1 MAKQTNKHNKGLGR
15 GIDAFFGGEALFT
28 QDETDQ
34 EQVDVKD
41 TAETSK
47 QTANEATVEAPA
59 TDKMVQEISVEDIR
73 PNPYQPRHQFDEDA
87 LNDLAKSIQEQGI
100 FQPITLR
107 KSAVKGYEIIAG
119 ERRFRAS
126 KIAGLTTVP
135 AIVREFSDEQM
146 IEASIIE
153 NLQRED
159 LTALEEAM
167 AYQQLIDVLAITQD
181 EAAKRLGKSRTYIT
195 NHLRLLGLSD
205 DIKALVQSGTLSA
218 GQARTILGLKSK
230 KDQSSLAKKVVAE
243 GITVRQLEKMVQA
256 LNEPADKDIKKD
268 DGKKEVVPPYIRESE
283 DRLMDKFGTNVQ
295 INSRGK
301 RGKIEIEYLSEE
313 DLTRILD
320 ILNIKFED

>member
-1 MAKQTNKHNKGLGR
+1 MVKQTNNKHNKGLGR
-15 GIDAFFGGEALFT
+15 GIDAFFGGDSLFT
-28 QDETDQ
+28 QDESNDTTT
-34 EQVDVKD
+34 EKEGLGEEVAKATD
-41 TAETSK
+41 TASST
-47 QTANEATVEAPA
+47 TAS
-59 TDKMVQEISVEDIR
+59 DKMVQDVSLDDIR
-73 PNPYQPRHQFDEDA
+73 PNPYQPRHQFDEEA

-119 ERRFRAS
+119 ERRYRAS
-126 KIAGLTTVP
+126 KIAGLETIP

-167 AYQQLIDVLAITQD
+167 AYQQLIDVLDITQD
-181 EAAKRLGKSRTYIT
+181 QAAKRLGKSRTYIT

-205 DIKALVQSGTLSA
+205 DIKALVQSGALSA

-243 GITVRQLEKMVQA
+243 EITVRQLEKMVQI
-256 LNEPADKDIKKD
+256 LNEPAAKEVKKD
-268 DGKKEVVPPYIRESE
+268 DGKKAVVPTYIRESE

-295 INSRGK
+295 INARGQ

>member
-1 MAKQTNKHNKGLGR
+1 M
-15 GIDAFFGGEALFT
+15 
-28 QDETDQ
+28 
-34 EQVDVKD
+34 
-41 TAETSK
+41 
-47 QTANEATVEAPA
+47 
-59 TDKMVQEISVEDIR
+59 
-73 PNPYQPRHQFDEDA
+73 
-87 LNDLAKSIQEQGI
+87 
-100 FQPITLR
+100 
-107 KSAVKGYEIIAG
+107 KGYEIIAG

-205 DIKALVQSGTLSA
+205 DIKALVQSGALSA

-320 ILNIKFED
+320 LLNIKFED

>member
-1 MAKQTNKHNKGLGR
+1 
-15 GIDAFFGGEALFT
+15 
-28 QDETDQ
+28 
-34 EQVDVKD
+34 
-41 TAETSK
+41 
-47 QTANEATVEAPA
+47 
-59 TDKMVQEISVEDIR
+59 
-73 PNPYQPRHQFDEDA
+73 
-87 LNDLAKSIQEQGI
+87 
-100 FQPITLR
+100 
-107 KSAVKGYEIIAG
+107 
-119 ERRFRAS
+119 
-126 KIAGLTTVP
+126 
-135 AIVREFSDEQM
+135 M

-205 DIKALVQSGTLSA
+205 DIKALVQSGALSA

-268 DGKKEVVPPYIRESE
+268 HTKKEVVPPYIRESE

-301 RGKIEIEYLSEE
+301 RGKIEIEYLSED

-320 ILNIKFED
+320 ILDIKFED

>member
-28 QDETDQ
+28 QDEIDQ

-135 AIVREFSDEQM
+135 AIVREFSDEHM

-205 DIKALVQSGTLSA
+205 DIKDLVQSGALSA

>member
-47 QTANEATVEAPA
+47 QTASEATVEDPA

-205 DIKALVQSGTLSA
+205 DIKALVQSGALSA

-230 KDQSSLAKKVVAE
+230 KDQSSLAKKGCCRRHYRSPIGE
-243 GITVRQLEKMVQA
+243 
-256 LNEPADKDIKKD
+256 N
-268 DGKKEVVPPYIRESE
+268 
-283 DRLMDKFGTNVQ
+283 GT
-295 INSRGK
+295 SLK
-301 RGKIEIEYLSEE
+301 RVSGQGY
-313 DLTRILD
+313 
-320 ILNIKFED
+320 

>member
-1 MAKQTNKHNKGLGR
+1 MAKQTNKQNKGLGR
-15 GIDAFFGGEALFT
+15 GIDAFFGGETLFT

-47 QTANEATVEAPA
+47 QTASEATIEAPA

-73 PNPYQPRHQFDEDA
+73 PNPYQPRHQFDEEA

-205 DIKALVQSGTLSA
+205 DIKALVQSGDLSA

-256 LNEPADKDIKKD
+256 LNQPADKDIKKD
-268 DGKKEVVPPYIRESE
+268 GDKKEVVPSYIRESE

-295 INSRGK
+295 INNRGK

>member
-28 QDETDQ
+28 QDEIDQ

-205 DIKALVQSGTLSA
+205 DIKDLVQSGALSA

-268 DGKKEVVPPYIRESE
+268 DGKKEVVPIYIRESE

-320 ILNIKFED
+320 LLNIKFED

>member
-47 QTANEATVEAPA
+47 QTTSEATVEATA

-153 NLQRED
+153 NLQREN

-205 DIKALVQSGTLSA
+205 DIKALVQSGALSA
-218 GQARTILGLKSK
+218 GKARTILGLKSK

-320 ILNIKFED
+320 ILNIEFED